1 MTKIARKILNANNHD
16 NMVIDRLI
24 NESGYQEHFP
34 AKIDRSKQDKTVY
47 MFDDHSALIH
57 KHNNNEWISAST
69 YK

>member
-24 NESGYQEHFP
+24 NASGYQEHFP
-34 AKIDRSKQDKTVY
+34 AKIDCSNQNKTVY
-47 MFDDHSALIH
+47 IFDDHSALIH
-57 KHNNNEWISAST
+57 KHDKNEWTNVST